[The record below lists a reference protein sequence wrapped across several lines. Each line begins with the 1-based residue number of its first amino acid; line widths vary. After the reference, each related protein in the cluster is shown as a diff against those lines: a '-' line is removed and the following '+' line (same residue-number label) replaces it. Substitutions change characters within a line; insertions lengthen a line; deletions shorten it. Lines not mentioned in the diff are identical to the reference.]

1 MMESKNKSIVAEKVQ
16 KSKESIINIYDD
28 PVMQTAINVLPIVG
42 KHPEITLRAR
52 GNSISNAVTVALII
66 TESILKGNSKI
77 LKITV
82 GSEPIKELGGIH
94 STIEIILKKINQ

>member
-1 MMESKNKSIVAEKVQ
+1 MESK
-16 KSKESIINIYDD
+16 SKTTSSESIEKTKDAVIDIYDD

-42 KHPEITLRAR
+42 KHQEITLRAS

-66 TESILKGNSKI
+66 TESILKGNSEI

-94 STIEIILKKINQ
+94 STIEIILKKN